1 MVHNGCFM
9 EDHGQNHGDRGAV
22 SCDTAGN
29 SPVGDLGGTMFELFP
44 LIKWVM
50 NMLKSPSSAYR

>member
-1 MVHNGCFM
+1 M

-29 SPVGDLGGTMFELFP
+29 SPVGDLGGTM
-44 LIKWVM
+44 
-50 NMLKSPSSAYR
+50 